1 MKLIV
6 GTKFQLKR
14 TRLIFWTKLAQEGCF
29 RSKTEKSEQCLCIQH
44 IRISRGPKFQLKL
57 TILTFFYQ
65 ICPKSEFSFK
75 NGKNA
80 LVRASMFVTHY
91 IKLIRTRAD
100 RHNGILTSLLL
111 LVVEGKSIGK

>member
-57 TILTFFYQ
+57 TILTFFIKFVQ
-65 ICPKSEFSFK
+65 KVNFRSKTEKTHLC
-75 NGKNA
+75 
-80 LVRASMFVTHY
+80 VRPC
-91 IKLIRTRAD
+91 LLRT
-100 RHNGILTSLLL
+100 ILN
-111 LVVEGKSIGK
+111 